1 MSEIVIASQAIRQ
14 MDGLYC
20 LNDLHRASGS
30 RARHKPSEWLRL
42 VQVTDLISELK
53 KEQGKAGIPAL
64 IKNQSVIKTNRGGN
78 NPGTYA
84 CRELVYAYAT
94 WISPAFFLKVL
105 RTFDAVVSGAP
116 PGRPALLPLRAPRS
130 YEEACA
136 LAEETAHEVNTLS
149 MRLVKVE
156 PWLRYWRDA
165 FIEDALSGQRRH

>member
-1 MSEIVIASQAIRQ
+1 MSDIVIANQTVRQ
-14 MDGLYC
+14 TDGLYC
-20 LNDLHRASGS
+20 LNDLHRASGGEQ
-30 RARHKPSEWLRL
+30 RHVPNKWLRL
-42 VQVTDLISELK
+42 DQTAELIAELA
-53 KEQGKAGIPAL
+53 KEADAHIWASR
-64 IKNQSVIKTNRGGN
+64 KNQEVIKRVRGFGKQQ
-78 NPGTYA
+78 GTYV

-165 FIEDALSGQRRH
+165 FIEDALVGQQRH